1 MTLSQAPIAII
12 GAGPAGLTFARL
24 LELAS
29 IPYVVF
35 EGIESALWADEH
47 SSSGTLDIHKVS
59 GQAALEEAGLME
71 QFKSIARWG
80 VPVKFVDSQGDVIYA
95 TVSGDSIEDKPEIDR
110 KDLPKLLLGSIPA
123 SRIRWGSQ
131 IERVQADSDGT
142 YSLHFTEG
150 SVESRFRLV
159 VGADGA
165 WSKVRNLLTPT
176 EPKYLGT
183 HFFTTFLKPDNPH
196 YSSLNSMVGDGNYLA
211 LNKMRQFFLHYLG
224 DGSYH
229 LAVGMKLPENW
240 NPGPARLHDPSALWQ
255 SLLQYVPPRS

>member
-165 WSKVRNLLTPT
+165 WSKVRNLVSTNLFFAPRKHGRLKEMHSSRLRSPNILGLT
-176 EPKYLGT
+176 
-183 HFFTTFLKPDNPH
+183 
-196 YSSLNSMVGDGNYLA
+196 SSLHSSS
-211 LNKMRQFFLHYLG
+211 QTTHII
-224 DGSYH
+224 
-229 LAVGMKLPENW
+229 
-240 NPGPARLHDPSALWQ
+240 
-255 SLLQYVPPRS
+255 PR